1 MAARAALPRHDNG
14 AMPRPPARLKPAPVA
29 PPAPAAAAAPPVP
42 ADPLAFQVLNE
53 VGILSQLSGNLAGRL
68 LAPGLNLSQ
77 FTVLNHFARLGGERS
92 LVQLA
97 GAMQVTKAAMTNT
110 VARLQAKGLLQV
122 RADPADGRGKLVS
135 LTDAG
140 LAARQAAVRQLGQGL
155 APLAAVADAGELQQ
169 AVAVLRQLRQWF
181 DQNR

>member
-1 MAARAALPRHDNG
+1 
-14 AMPRPPARLKPAPVA
+14 MPRPPARPNAGAAATAATPS
-29 PPAPAAAAAPPVP
+29 APAGP
-42 ADPLAFQVLNE
+42 ADPPVFQLLNE
-53 VGILSQLSGNLAGRL
+53 VGIISQLSGNRAGRL

-77 FTVLNHFARLGGERS
+77 FALLNHFARLGGERS

-169 AVAVLRQLRQWF
+169 AVVVLRLMRQWF